1 MASTATC
8 VVDARA
14 LAGESP
20 VWSMNEQCLWWV
32 DIWGCRLH
40 RYDPSS
46 NTDRAIVMPDIVS
59 LAAPHALGGLVVAL
73 RASVWHFEAV
83 QSRFSLIA
91 ELPLPEAS
99 RLNDAVIDA
108 QGRLWIG
115 SMATPASSSPDGALW
130 CIDVDGR
137 IERVLDGLHSP
148 NGLAFSPDASV
159 LYLSDSHPSVRTV
172 WAFDYD
178 GVAATLRN
186 RRTFVATH
194 DLRGRPDGAC
204 VDARGRYWMAAV
216 DGAAVLCLD
225 ASGQVVDA
233 VDVPVEKPSKPAFG
247 GPELDTLYVTS
258 LRKNLS
264 TPLEQQPLAGGLFAA
279 RVDVTGVR
287 MPYCRV
293 TLR

>member
-1 MASTATC
+1 MASTTTC

-20 VWSMNEQCLWWV
+20 VWSADEQCLWWV
-32 DIWGCRLH
+32 DIWGRRLH

-46 NTDRAIVMPDIVS
+46 RADRAIAMPDIVS
-59 LAAPHALGGLVVAL
+59 FAAPHALGGLAVAL
-73 RASVWHFEAV
+73 RASVWHFLPA
-83 QSRFSLIA
+83 QDRFSLIA
-91 ELPLPEAS
+91 ELPLPETS
-99 RLNDAVIDA
+99 RLNDAAVDCE
-108 QGRLWIG
+108 GRLWIG
-115 SMATPASSSPDGALW
+115 SMATPASSPPDGALW
-130 CIDVDGR
+130 RIDVDGR
-137 IERVLDGLHSP
+137 IHRVLGGLHSP
-148 NGLAFSPDASV
+148 NGLAFSPDATV

-178 GVAATLRN
+178 SAAATMGN
-186 RRTFVATH
+186 RRTFVDTH
-194 DLRGRPDGAC
+194 DLPGRPDGAC
-204 VDARGRYWMAAV
+204 VDALARYWMAAV

-247 GPELDTLYVTS
+247 GPDLGTLYITS

-279 RVDVTGVR
+279 RVDATGVPLPR
-287 MPYCRV
+287 CRI